1 MKKLKVNAIINT
13 IILLILVIANSIF
26 TVMAYG
32 KETETILHFVGIAIL
47 CISLVVSV
55 ISYFG
60 SIKETYKY
68 RLYNKLLGL
77 SSVGG
82 IIFFIILVS
91 TTGYMHG
98 EGHSEDFLIIT
109 SIAHAAL
116 GWIPN
121 VSFSSKLKKH
131 VYNNIDELINK
142 MDSIEREKNEKLYQ
156 EKLETEKK
164 KYLLE
169 CARKNEAANL
179 EYRQNNRKF
188 NNDEFIYGNK
198 EATSSFKLVKT
209 SFNEAFKYGVSSFAS
224 YMKLSY
230 LLVIN
235 LVSMII
241 PFIYPFTM
249 VATYKVYED
258 LSNECD
264 AKILDS
270 FNGINSFAK
279 YIRLYFVGIILF
291 VMTLAGIITSVL
303 VASPIIMLAFSVR
316 VIAMI
321 LIFALGLFLTVA
333 LTIFTFSMLPVNII
347 YAKSE
352 LTAFA
357 IIRKSFE
364 VANGRKMKMFLSILF
379 AYLFILILFIPII
392 IFVVLSISLEALWLL
407 ILPIIGLLFILPIIA
422 YAIKLIEFKIIYQ
435 KVK

>member
-1 MKKLKVNAIINT
+1 
-13 IILLILVIANSIF
+13 
-26 TVMAYG
+26 
-32 KETETILHFVGIAIL
+32 
-47 CISLVVSV
+47 
-55 ISYFG
+55 
-60 SIKETYKY
+60 
-68 RLYNKLLGL
+68 
-77 SSVGG
+77 
-82 IIFFIILVS
+82 
-91 TTGYMHG
+91 
-98 EGHSEDFLIIT
+98 
-109 SIAHAAL
+109 
-116 GWIPN
+116 
-121 VSFSSKLKKH
+121 
-131 VYNNIDELINK
+131 
-142 MDSIEREKNEKLYQ
+142 
-156 EKLETEKK
+156 
-164 KYLLE
+164 
-169 CARKNEAANL
+169 
-179 EYRQNNRKF
+179 
-188 NNDEFIYGNK
+188 
-198 EATSSFKLVKT
+198 
-209 SFNEAFKYGVSSFAS
+209 
-224 YMKLSY
+224 
-230 LLVIN
+230 
-235 LVSMII
+235 MII

>member
-1 MKKLKVNAIINT
+1 
-13 IILLILVIANSIF
+13 
-26 TVMAYG
+26 
-32 KETETILHFVGIAIL
+32 
-47 CISLVVSV
+47 
-55 ISYFG
+55 
-60 SIKETYKY
+60 
-68 RLYNKLLGL
+68 
-77 SSVGG
+77 
-82 IIFFIILVS
+82 
-91 TTGYMHG
+91 MHG

-264 AKILDS
+264 TKILDS